1 MPNYIITKNKEF
13 FQKIGTYNYCNLED
27 MILPN
32 VIAYDSETTGL
43 LSHIDEIFCCQIG
56 TGKNNYLID
65 LQENQYTFQD
75 VIPFIKNKTLVGHNI
90 TFDLKFMYRNGFYPD
105 KVRDTMIASN
115 ILYNGDAKVYRH
127 DFGHVMERELGLI
140 YDKSEQKN
148 IHKIKLST
156 PKAIEYCFN
165 DVDKLLDL
173 ENDLYV
179 KLDNYIGDKPAS
191 KAYLFNCDF
200 ILAQAYL
207 ENCGLPINVSD
218 WKHKM
223 EVDIK
228 NSFDMQRKIN
238 DYIFDNLP
246 KYRDTQIDMF
256 SNEKKLKLLLSSPK
270 QLIPVFKD
278 LGINTW
284 DEKEEKDSISEAII
298 SKTKHEFVDLWLKYK
313 ESEHRVTTF
322 GETVYNQVHNGYV
335 YGNFKTIADTGRMI
349 SRKGSINLLNFP
361 RDKETRNCFKAPI
374 GYKSIGCDYDSQESR
389 ILAYYSQDLNSKLN
403 VLQNRDA
410 HSLLAREAFPEL
422 KDFSDDDIK
431 KNHGDKRQIGKVIN
445 FAASFGATGYTIAT
459 QLGLPLKEG
468 DRLYN
473 VYKQLYADVFN
484 WGNTILKLALER
496 GFIESV
502 EGFKLKLPFF
512 DEYKQLE
519 ILNKNIDWDLYKEGK
534 EIYKAKKE
542 AEEKEKEYQISNY
555 YCYNYYLKHYR
566 NVSKF
571 FQIKASYT
579 NLCLNM
585 PIQSCASFQSKMACI
600 DVFNKIKQNNDL
612 GKVLISNFIY
622 DEILLTVED
631 SLADKYRA
639 ILEDCMINSANYYIN
654 YDKEIKMSCEAHI
667 ADSWYETK

>member
-1 MPNYIITKNKEF
+1 MPNYIITKNRAF
-13 FQKIGTYNYCNLED
+13 FEKIGKYNYCNLED
-27 MILPN
+27 MILPDT
-32 VIAYDSETTGL
+32 IAYDSETTGL
-43 LSHIDEIFCCQIG
+43 LSHIDTMFCCQIG
-56 TGKNNYLID
+56 TGSNNYLID

-75 VIPFIKNKTLVGHNI
+75 LIPFIQNKILVGHNI
-90 TFDLKFMYRNGFYPD
+90 TFDLKFMYREGFYPNE
-105 KVRDTMIASN
+105 VRDTMIASN
-115 ILYNGDAKVYRH
+115 ILYNGDGNVFRH
-127 DFGHVMERELGLI
+127 DFGNVMERELGLV

-156 PKAIEYCFN
+156 SKAIEYCFN
-165 DVDKLLDL
+165 DVDRLLDL
-173 ENDLYV
+173 EKDLYD
-179 KLDNYIGDKPAS
+179 KLNNYIGENPAS
-191 KAYLFNCDF
+191 KAYLFNCKF

-207 ENCGLPINVSD
+207 ENCGLPIDVND
-218 WKHKM
+218 WKNKM
-223 EVDIK
+223 DIDIK
-228 NSFDMQRKIN
+228 NSHNMQHIIN
-238 DYIFDNLP
+238 DYIYDNLP
-246 KYRDTQIDMF
+246 KYRDNQIDMF

-270 QLIPVFKD
+270 QLIPVFNA
-278 LGINTW
+278 LEINTW

-313 ESEHRVTTF
+313 EAEHRVTTF
-322 GETVYNQVHNGYV
+322 GETVLSQVHNGFI

-389 ILAYYSQDLNSKLN
+389 ILAYYSQDINSKLN
-403 VLQNRDA
+403 VLQDRDA

-422 KDFSDDDIK
+422 KELTDDDIK

-445 FAASFGATGYTIAT
+445 FAASFGATGFTIAT
-459 QLGLPLKEG
+459 QLGLDLKEG

-473 VYKQLYADVFN
+473 VYKTLYADVFN
-484 WGNTILKLALER
+484 WGNGILKLAIER

-512 DEYKQLE
+512 DEYKRLE

-542 AEEKEKEYQISNY
+542 AEKKEKEYTITNY
-555 YCYNYYLKHYR
+555 YCYNYYLKHYK

-585 PIQSCASFQSKMACI
+585 PIQSCASFQSKKACI
-600 DVFNKIKQNNDL
+600 DVFTKIKENGHL
-612 GKVLISNFIY
+612 ERVKISNFIY
-622 DEILLTVED
+622 DELLLTVED
-631 SLADKYRA
+631 SLVEQYRS
-639 ILEDCMINSANYYIN
+639 ILEECMVNAANYYIN
-654 YDKEIKMSCEAHI
+654 YDKEIKMSCTANI
-667 ADSWYETK
+667 GNSWYDTK